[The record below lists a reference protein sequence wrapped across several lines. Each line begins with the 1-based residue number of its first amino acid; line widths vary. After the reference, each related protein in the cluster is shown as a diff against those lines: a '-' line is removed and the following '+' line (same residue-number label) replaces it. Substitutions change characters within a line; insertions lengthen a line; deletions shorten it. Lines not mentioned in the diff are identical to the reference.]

1 MKLGINE
8 ATCKENSSL
17 ELDLQLCEKYHY
29 DYIEIRLDMLKDYLK
44 NIRLKTYRISLK
56 RAM

>member
-29 DYIEIRLDMLKDYLK
+29 D
-44 NIRLKTYRISLK
+44 RLKTYRISLK